1 MKKFLVCAAVFV
13 ALGVTSAAAADL
25 PVKAP
30 VYKAPVAVAPSWTGC
45 YLGGNVGYGWAP
57 TKWNDNG
64 IEFASHTTDG
74 VIGGGQIGCDY
85 QSGPWVFG
93 IQGMFDAAGMKG
105 SSANLFLDPA
115 GGVIDSTKISWFA
128 TLTGRVGY
136 TVEPMTLLYVKGGVA
151 WVHSKFTECCQPTVT
166 ITDTLSPL
174 EDGVA
179 DVTRTGWTIGAGL
192 EHMFTPNWSA
202 FLEYDYIGLGS
213 EAVTFS
219 PINGSPGPFIYHI
232 DQNVHMILLGLNYRF
247 GGFGSR

>member
-74 VIGGGQIGCDY
+74 VVGGGQIGCDY
-85 QSGPWVFG
+85 QSGSWVFG

-128 TLTGRVGY
+128 TLTGRIGY

-166 ITDTLSPL
+166 ITDTLGPL

-192 EHMFTPNWSA
+192 
-202 FLEYDYIGLGS
+202 
-213 EAVTFS
+213 
-219 PINGSPGPFIYHI
+219 
-232 DQNVHMILLGLNYRF
+232 
-247 GGFGSR
+247 